1 MNQAT
6 KIVLVIGCSLLIQV
20 PILHGMERT
29 AQRIA
34 LPTSEVAAILT
45 TWLTRSGFE
54 VQDAPLETGGRK
66 LSAFK
71 QNESWTISLKPDSV
85 LAADM
90 QAQYTCSATDER
102 AKLNQ
107 LSKYL
112 ATYLNASVVNQESS
126 NRAIPVTVLSQ
137 IRSVVCIEA
146 VLGNQTTQYTGFVVD
161 TDGLIMSTTHG
172 LKGLEEIHIILYDG
186 RRLKGKLIKFDRER
200 DLALVQVAS
209 KLESAVSLAT
219 GRNLLGMGE
228 RVYSV
233 GCPVDLIGTVYSGI
247 VNGPPR
253 RVERMSYWQVDM
265 EIHHGSSGSPVFDVS
280 GNLVGIVKGRF
291 RGTQSIGFLIPLE
304 TIIAFVKGS

>member
-6 KIVLVIGCSLLIQV
+6 KVVLVIGCSLLIRV
-20 PILHGMERT
+20 PILHGTEHS

-34 LPTSEVAAILT
+34 LPLNEVATILT

-54 VQDAPLETGGRK
+54 VQDAPLAMGGK
-66 LSAFK
+66 TLSASN
-71 QNESWTISLKPDSV
+71 QSEHWTIVLKPHSA

-90 QAQYTCSATDER
+90 EAQYTGSATDER
-102 AKLNQ
+102 AKLEQ

-112 ATYLNASVVNQESS
+112 TTYLNASVVNQENS

-146 VLGNQTTQYTGFVVD
+146 VLGDQTTQYSGFVVD

-172 LKGLEEIHIILYDG
+172 LKGLEEIQVILYDG
-186 RRLKGKLIKFDRER
+186 RKLKGKLIKFDREK
-200 DLALVQVAS
+200 DLALVQIAT
-209 KLESAVSLAT
+209 KLDSAVSLAT

-253 RVERMSYWQVDM
+253 RVERMSYWQVNM

-280 GNLVGIVKGRF
+280 GNLVGIVKGRY